1 MGQTMIDVTD
11 VGGVVQA
18 GDLVTVLGRKG
29 DKLISADDIAKL
41 CGTISYEV
49 LLDFN
54 ERVPRIYLDDTTGA

>member
-1 MGQTMIDVTD
+1 M
-11 VGGVVQA
+11 VQA

-54 ERVPRIYLDDTTGA
+54 ERVPRIYLDDTTGV